1 MIPAWL
7 AWPAVKGFLGKL
19 PWGKIILYAVIA
31 GAVGYFAWKAYD
43 FVETAK
49 ENAAAVVRL
58 EADNSA
64 LTDANVKLRESYD
77 LQLQV
82 LQNNIA
88 KAAEREKEYASA
100 IEQIQAQ
107 PDSGCARS
115 SPAIRSSLRLLRNK
129 AGR

>member
-1 MIPAWL
+1 MIPAL

-19 PWGKIILYAVIA
+19 PWGKIIIYGAVIGALAFA
-31 GAVGYFAWKAYD
+31 GWRVYSFIK
-43 FVETAK
+43 TAN
-49 ENAAAVVRL
+49 ENAAAVVKL

-64 LTDANVKLRESYD
+64 LTDANKALQASYD

-82 LQNNIA
+82 LQSNIA
-88 KAAEREKEYASA
+88 QAAEREKEYASA

-129 AGR
+129 ASR